1 MGSFYYFSFLDMTT
15 VHLPY
20 LLGSTDSRSTSS
32 IPCSKITYSSE
43 SVVHPSSKNLPAS
56 LLGISGPRV
65 KEPRPLF
72 LRINDPRSSE
82 SIKDPPDVEAFLNI
96 LFRILILPLPKRGLV
111 KSSHPRDLYNWERRT
126 RMSFLLRLTV
136 LATLEKLYCTGCY
149 EIISKYL
156 KLDVGKQRWQ

>member
-1 MGSFYYFSFLDMTT
+1 MTT

-20 LLGSTDSRSTSS
+20 LLGPTDSRSTSS
-32 IPCSKITYSSE
+32 IPCSEITYSSE

-156 KLDVGKQRWQ
+156 KLDVGKQR

>member
-20 LLGSTDSRSTSS
+20 LLGPTDSRSTSS
-32 IPCSKITYSSE
+32 IPCSEITYSSE

-72 LRINDPRSSE
+72 LRINDPR

-126 RMSFLLRLTV
+126 RIVLSFKINSVSYVREVILYRLLRNN
-136 LATLEKLYCTGCY
+136 
-149 EIISKYL
+149 I
-156 KLDVGKQRWQ
+156 

>member
-20 LLGSTDSRSTSS
+20 LLSSTDSRSISS
-32 IPCSKITYSSE
+32 IPCSMITYSSE
-43 SVVHPSSKNLPAS
+43 SVVHPFSKNLPAS

-96 LFRILILPLPKRGLV
+96 LLRILILPLSKRGLV
-111 KSSHPRDLYNWERRT
+111 KSSDPRDLYNSDLWPIQ
-126 RMSFLLRLTV
+126 
-136 LATLEKLYCTGCY
+136 LAALEKLYRTGCY

-156 KLDVGKQRWQ
+156 KLDVGASKAKQRWQ

>member
-1 MGSFYYFSFLDMTT
+1 MTT

-20 LLGSTDSRSTSS
+20 LLGPTDSRSTSS

-156 KLDVGKQRWQ
+156 KLDVGKQR

>member
-1 MGSFYYFSFLDMTT
+1 MTT

-20 LLGSTDSRSTSS
+20 LLGSTDSRSISS
-32 IPCSKITYSSE
+32 IPCSMITYSSE
-43 SVVHPSSKNLPAS
+43 SVVHPFSKNLPAS

-96 LFRILILPLPKRGLV
+96 LLRILILPLSKRGLV
-111 KSSHPRDLYNWERRT
+111 KSSDPRDLYNSEQRT
-126 RMSFLLRLTV
+126 RMRFLLRLTV
-136 LATLEKLYCTGCY
+136 LAALEKLYRTGCY

-156 KLDVGKQRWQ
+156 KLDVGASKAKQRWQ

>member
-20 LLGSTDSRSTSS
+20 LLGSTDSHSTSS

-111 KSSHPRDLYNWERRT
+111 KSSHPRDLYNWKQRT
-126 RMSFLLRLTV
+126 RMSYLLRLTV

-156 KLDVGKQRWQ
+156 KLDVGKQR